1 MLKKFKLSISI
12 ISCLILILYLTI
24 PIVVINDKS
33 YSFLRY
39 LGYILDNISITF
51 KTLEFNQIEKL
62 YIVLV
67 WLMMFV
73 IITIPIICLI
83 ISAFKSIKSC
93 FNDRKLKIIP
103 LVIISFIIS
112 CLILLI
118 SYYILKEYSLPI
130 NANQIQI
137 SFVKIANTHIWQPL
151 IYISSF
157 GSLAICGL
165 NMYANLMKNIV

>member
-1 MLKKFKLSISI
+1 M
-12 ISCLILILYLTI
+12 
-24 PIVVINDKS
+24 
-33 YSFLRY
+33 
-39 LGYILDNISITF
+39 
-51 KTLEFNQIEKL
+51 
-62 YIVLV
+62 
-67 WLMMFV
+67 
-73 IITIPIICLI
+73 
-83 ISAFKSIKSC
+83 
-93 FNDRKLKIIP
+93 
-103 LVIISFIIS
+103 
-112 CLILLI
+112 